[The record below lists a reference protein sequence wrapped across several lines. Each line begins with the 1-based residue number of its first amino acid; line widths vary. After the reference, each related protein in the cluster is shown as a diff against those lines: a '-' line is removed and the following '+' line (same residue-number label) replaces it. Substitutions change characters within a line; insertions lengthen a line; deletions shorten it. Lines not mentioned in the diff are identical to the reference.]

1 MLTTTA
7 VALIL
12 DIMLSLRL
20 CLRPTIIADSLGPDQ
35 AQPNKMFNVFIDKT
49 VRCAGRCDFV
59 GLIQQSRDTYIYRR
73 VVRKANSDMS
83 RLSQGLPIFIVGK
96 SIHSEIVKQ
105 TAYYG
110 KSVYEANRSST
121 FLPCVCGQLA
131 V

>member
-1 MLTTTA
+1 MFL
-7 VALIL
+7 LI
-12 DIMLSLRL
+12 RL
-20 CLRPTIIADSLGPDQ
+20 CGAQADATSLVSY
-35 AQPNKMFNVFIDKT
+35 NK
-49 VRCAGRCDFV
+49 V
-59 GLIQQSRDTYIYRR
+59 GIHNIYRR

-83 RLSQGLPIFIVGK
+83 RLSQDNPIFIVGK

-105 TAYYG
+105 TVYYG

>member
-1 MLTTTA
+1 
-7 VALIL
+7 
-12 DIMLSLRL
+12 
-20 CLRPTIIADSLGPDQ
+20 
-35 AQPNKMFNVFIDKT
+35 MFNVFIDKT

-105 TAYYG
+105 TVYYG
-110 KSVYEANRSST
+110 KLVYEANRSST

>member
-7 VALIL
+7 VAFIL

-35 AQPNKMFNVFIDKT
+35 AQQNVNVFIDKT

-105 TAYYG
+105 TVYYG

>member
-1 MLTTTA
+1 
-7 VALIL
+7 
-12 DIMLSLRL
+12 
-20 CLRPTIIADSLGPDQ
+20 
-35 AQPNKMFNVFIDKT
+35 MFNVFIDKT

-73 VVRKANSDMS
+73 VVRKANS
-83 RLSQGLPIFIVGK
+83 QGLPIFIVGK

-105 TAYYG
+105 TVYYG

>member
-1 MLTTTA
+1 
-7 VALIL
+7 
-12 DIMLSLRL
+12 
-20 CLRPTIIADSLGPDQ
+20 
-35 AQPNKMFNVFIDKT
+35 MFNVYIDKT

-59 GLIQQSRDTYIYRR
+59 GLIQQSRGTYIYRR

-105 TAYYG
+105 TVYYG

>member
-1 MLTTTA
+1 
-7 VALIL
+7 
-12 DIMLSLRL
+12 
-20 CLRPTIIADSLGPDQ
+20 
-35 AQPNKMFNVFIDKT
+35 MFIVFIDKT

-96 SIHSEIVKQ
+96 EIVKQ
-105 TAYYG
+105 TVYYG

>member
-1 MLTTTA
+1 
-7 VALIL
+7 
-12 DIMLSLRL
+12 
-20 CLRPTIIADSLGPDQ
+20 
-35 AQPNKMFNVFIDKT
+35 MFNVFIDKT

-59 GLIQQSRDTYIYRR
+59 GLIQQSRDTYIYRH
-73 VVRKANSDMS
+73 VVRICRDYLK
-83 RLSQGLPIFIVGK
+83 FVGK

-105 TAYYG
+105 TVYYG

>member
-1 MLTTTA
+1 MRTTTA

-20 CLRPTIIADSLGPDQ
+20 CLRPTIIAAVW
-35 AQPNKMFNVFIDKT
+35 AQIRPNKMFNVFIDKT
-49 VRCAGRCDFV
+49 VRCAGQCDFV
-59 GLIQQSRDTYIYRR
+59 GLIQQSRDIYIYRR

-105 TAYYG
+105 TVYYG

>member
-1 MLTTTA
+1 
-7 VALIL
+7 
-12 DIMLSLRL
+12 
-20 CLRPTIIADSLGPDQ
+20 
-35 AQPNKMFNVFIDKT
+35 MFNILINKT

-105 TAYYG
+105 TVYYG
-110 KSVYEANRSST
+110 KSEYEANRSST